1 MRRVFALLA
10 ILAAGGL
17 AFAVAEE
24 AAPDHG
30 GDLEACKSAIAK
42 LSLGDV
48 AGFEPLLA
56 RMPEANRE
64 HLASTIDS
72 QAVLIKQHLKEY
84 GEPIGTD
91 LIEIKEVGRV
101 LRRYYFITRYDGG
114 CVQWDFSFYRA
125 AKDWEFRGYHFETN
139 ENTLFSE
146 LGRSV
151 PIAAGA
157 VYSAVKPETTAPPR

>member
-24 AAPDHG
+24 AAPDKG

-56 RMPEANRE
+56 QMPEANRK

-72 QAVLIKQHLKEY
+72 QAE
-84 GEPIGTD
+84 IG
-91 LIEIKEVGRV
+91 
-101 LRRYYFITRYDGG
+101 
-114 CVQWDFSFYRA
+114 RA
-125 AKDWEFRGYHFETN
+125 H
-139 ENTLFSE
+139 
-146 LGRSV
+146 V
-151 PIAAGA
+151 
-157 VYSAVKPETTAPPR
+157 